1 MKLSS
6 VDYYLDW
13 PVSIKLKNL
22 REFIITN
29 LEKKGDLI
37 RWSIVD
43 IQDSIDSF
51 GTKKLKNK
59 KNINFFSYNLY
70 FNSNFVF

>member
-1 MKLSS
+1 MKLNS
-6 VDYYLDW
+6 VDYHLDW

-51 GTKKLKNK
+51 GTKKLKIK
-59 KNINFFSYNLY
+59 T
-70 FNSNFVF
+70 VFAN

>member
-22 REFIITN
+22 REFIIAN

-43 IQDSIDSF
+43 IQHSIDSF
-51 GTKKLKNK
+51 GTKKLKIKAVLAN
-59 KNINFFSYNLY
+59 
-70 FNSNFVF
+70 

>member
-6 VDYYLDW
+6 VDYCLDW

-43 IQDSIDSF
+43 IQNSIDSF
-51 GTKKLKNK
+51 GTKKIKIKAVIAN
-59 KNINFFSYNLY
+59 
-70 FNSNFVF
+70 

>member
-51 GTKKLKNK
+51 GTKQLKIKAVLAN
-59 KNINFFSYNLY
+59 
-70 FNSNFVF
+70 

>member
-43 IQDSIDSF
+43 IQNSIDSF
-51 GTKKLKNK
+51 GTKKIKIK
-59 KNINFFSYNLY
+59 A
-70 FNSNFVF
+70 VFTN

>member
-6 VDYYLDW
+6 IDYYLDW
-13 PVSIKLKNL
+13 PVSIKLENL
-22 REFIITN
+22 RDFIIAN

-43 IQDSIDSF
+43 IQSSIDSF
-51 GTKKLKNK
+51 GTKKLKIKAVIAN
-59 KNINFFSYNLY
+59 
-70 FNSNFVF
+70 

>member
-22 REFIITN
+22 RNYIITN
-29 LEKKGDLI
+29 LEKKGDVI

-43 IQDSIDSF
+43 IKNSIDSF
-51 GTKKLKNK
+51 GTKKLKIKAVLAN
-59 KNINFFSYNLY
+59 
-70 FNSNFVF
+70 

>member
-6 VDYYLDW
+6 IDYYLDW

-22 REFIITN
+22 REYIITN

-43 IQDSIDSF
+43 IQNSSDSF
-51 GTKKLKNK
+51 GTKKLKIKAVIAN
-59 KNINFFSYNLY
+59 
-70 FNSNFVF
+70 

>member
-6 VDYYLDW
+6 GDYYLDW

-51 GTKKLKNK
+51 GTKKLKIKAVLAN
-59 KNINFFSYNLY
+59 
-70 FNSNFVF
+70 

>member
-43 IQDSIDSF
+43 IQNSIDSS
-51 GTKKLKNK
+51 GTKKLKIKVVMAN
-59 KNINFFSYNLY
+59 
-70 FNSNFVF
+70 

>member
-6 VDYYLDW
+6 VDFYLDW

-22 REFIITN
+22 REFIIAN
-29 LEKKGDLI
+29 LEKKGDVV

-43 IQDSIDSF
+43 IQNSKDSNN
-51 GTKKLKNK
+51 TKRLRIKAVLAN
-59 KNINFFSYNLY
+59 
-70 FNSNFVF
+70 

>member
-13 PVSIKLKNL
+13 PVSVKLKSL
-22 REFIITN
+22 RGYIIAN
-29 LEKKGDLI
+29 LEKKGDVI

-43 IQDSIDSF
+43 IQNSIDSF
-51 GTKKLKNK
+51 GKKKLKIKTVLAN
-59 KNINFFSYNLY
+59 
-70 FNSNFVF
+70 

>member
-6 VDYYLDW
+6 VDYDLDW

-22 REFIITN
+22 REFIIAI
-29 LEKKGDLI
+29 LEKKGDVI

-43 IQDSIDSF
+43 IQNSIDSF
-51 GTKKLKNK
+51 VTKKLKIRAVLAN
-59 KNINFFSYNLY
+59 
-70 FNSNFVF
+70 

>member
-1 MKLSS
+1 MKLNS
-6 VDYYLDW
+6 VDCYLDW
-13 PVSIKLKNL
+13 PVSIELKNL

-51 GTKKLKNK
+51 GTKKLKIKAVIAN
-59 KNINFFSYNLY
+59 
-70 FNSNFVF
+70 

>member
-51 GTKKLKNK
+51 GTKKLKIKATLAN
-59 KNINFFSYNLY
+59 
-70 FNSNFVF
+70 

>member
-6 VDYYLDW
+6 FYLYLDW

-22 REFIITN
+22 REFIIAN
-29 LEKKGDLI
+29 LEKKGDVI

-43 IQDSIDSF
+43 IQNSINTF
-51 GTKKLKNK
+51 GTKKLKIKAVLAN
-59 KNINFFSYNLY
+59 
-70 FNSNFVF
+70 

>member
-1 MKLSS
+1 MKLTS

-22 REFIITN
+22 RKFIIAN

-43 IQDSIDSF
+43 IQNSIDSL
-51 GTKKLKNK
+51 GTKKLKIK
-59 KNINFFSYNLY
+59 AVLTK
-70 FNSNFVF
+70 

>member
-22 REFIITN
+22 RKYIIAN

-43 IQDSIDSF
+43 IQNSINSYE
-51 GTKKLKNK
+51 TKKLKIKAVIAN
-59 KNINFFSYNLY
+59 
-70 FNSNFVF
+70 

>member
-22 REFIITN
+22 RGFIIAN

-37 RWSIVD
+37 RWSIVE
-43 IQDSIDSF
+43 IQNSIDSF
-51 GTKKLKNK
+51 GTKKLKIKAVIAN
-59 KNINFFSYNLY
+59 
-70 FNSNFVF
+70 

>member
-6 VDYYLDW
+6 VDFYLDW

-22 REFIITN
+22 RGFIIAN

-37 RWSIVD
+37 RWSIID
-43 IQDSIDSF
+43 IQNSIDSF
-51 GTKKLKNK
+51 GTKKLKIKAVIAN
-59 KNINFFSYNLY
+59 
-70 FNSNFVF
+70 

>member
-22 REFIITN
+22 RKFIVAN

-43 IQDSIDSF
+43 IQNSIDSF
-51 GTKKLKNK
+51 GTKKLKIKAVIAN
-59 KNINFFSYNLY
+59 
-70 FNSNFVF
+70 

>member
-6 VDYYLDW
+6 VDYFLDW
-13 PVSIKLKNL
+13 PASIKVKNL
-22 REFIITN
+22 REFIIED

-43 IQDSIDSF
+43 IQNSIDSF
-51 GTKKLKNK
+51 GTKKLKIKAVLAN
-59 KNINFFSYNLY
+59 
-70 FNSNFVF
+70 

>member
-6 VDYYLDW
+6 IDYYLDW
-13 PVSIKLKNL
+13 PVSIKLNNL
-22 REFIITN
+22 REFIIAN

-43 IQDSIDSF
+43 IQNSSDSV
-51 GTKKLKNK
+51 GTKKLRIKAVLAN
-59 KNINFFSYNLY
+59 
-70 FNSNFVF
+70 

>member
-22 REFIITN
+22 RKFIIAN

-43 IQDSIDSF
+43 IQKSIDSF
-51 GTKKLKNK
+51 GTKKLKIKAVIAN
-59 KNINFFSYNLY
+59 
-70 FNSNFVF
+70 

>member
-6 VDYYLDW
+6 VDLYLDW

-22 REFIITN
+22 RKFIIAN
-29 LEKKGDLI
+29 LEKKGDVI

-43 IQDSIDSF
+43 IQNSIDSY
-51 GTKKLKNK
+51 GMKTLKIKAVLAN
-59 KNINFFSYNLY
+59 
-70 FNSNFVF
+70 